1 MCGIAGLL
9 TALSPSEVDSRL
21 RAMVGSIAYRG
32 PDDTGYYTDGPVG
45 LGHARLAVIDPAGG
59 RQPAFS
65 EDGSIAVIFNGEI
78 FNFHRL
84 RTELRKLGH
93 AFGSHSD
100 TDILPHLYE
109 EFGDGMFEKLNGQ
122 FAIAVWDKRRKKL
135 VLGRDRFG
143 EKPLFYYRGSGG
155 FCFASEAKAI
165 FKSGLVSAELS
176 PDALRHIFTFWTTVG
191 DETVFRGVRQ
201 LLPGTCLILEEDRL
215 LLKPYWRMSFVP
227 DSLGCADE
235 AALTEELE
243 RRLVESV
250 KNRLVADVPVSF
262 YLSGGLDS
270 SLIACIAERQCGAG
284 LNTFSL
290 TFDDPAYDESAY
302 QTSLAG
308 VLRSNHR
315 SVTFRRDQIP
325 SLLREVVWHTE
336 TPFLRTGVCAMYALA
351 GLVRCEGL
359 KVVLSGEGSDELFGG
374 YDIFREV
381 KIRRF
386 IARDPQSA
394 LRPMLYKKIN
404 SFVPRLNDQSLS
416 GLSYFYGG
424 AAPDSLFE
432 SHLGRWKLGDYSRQF
447 FTPDFAWRAGPEDAL
462 DAVRSR
468 LPEDF
473 PAWTPVRRAQYL
485 ELITLFENYLLSSQG
500 DRVSMGQGV
509 ECRLPFLDNAV
520 AAFAAALPDT
530 MKIRGLNEKYIVKR
544 LARKYVPEPILR
556 RQKFPFRAP
565 VDIAAL
571 MGDASVREALGE
583 ESLRKAGI
591 FSPAAVERF
600 LTASLHREKPNERD
614 AMLLMGLLT
623 TQLLAEL
630 FLGA

>member
-1 MCGIAGLL
+1 MKNSG
-9 TALSPSEVDSRL
+9 TP
-21 RAMVGSIAYRG
+21 
-32 PDDTGYYTDGPVG
+32 
-45 LGHARLAVIDPAGG
+45 
-59 RQPAFS
+59 
-65 EDGSIAVIFNGEI
+65 
-78 FNFHRL
+78 
-84 RTELRKLGH
+84 
-93 AFGSHSD
+93 FGSHSD

-109 EFGDGMFEKLNGQ
+109 EYGDGMFEKLNGQ
-122 FAIAVWDKRRKKL
+122 FAVAVWDKHRKRL

-143 EKPLFYYRGSGG
+143 EKPLFYYQGSGG
-155 FCFASEAKAI
+155 FCFASEAKAL
-165 FKSGLVSAELS
+165 FQSGLLSAELL

-201 LLPGTCLILEEDRL
+201 LLPGTCLILEENRL
-215 LLKPYWRMSFVP
+215 LLKPYWRMS
-227 DSLGCADE
+227 LAADE
-235 AALTEELE
+235 PLRAGEEALTGELE

-315 SVTFRRDQIP
+315 SVSFRRDQIP

-336 TPFLRTGVCAMYALA
+336 TPFLRTGVFAMYALA
-351 GLVRCEGL
+351 GLVRREGL

-404 SFVPRLNDQSLS
+404 SFVPQLNDQSLS
-416 GLSYFYGG
+416 GLSYFYGGG

-447 FTPDFAWRAGPEDAL
+447 FTPDFAGQPGPEDTL
-462 DAVRSR
+462 DTVRSH

-473 PAWTPVRRAQYL
+473 PAWTPVGRAQYL
-485 ELITLFENYLLSSQG
+485 ELVTLFENYLLSSQG

-530 MKIRGLNEKYIVKR
+530 MKIRGLNEKHIVKR
-544 LARKYVPEPILR
+544 LARKYVPEQILR

-565 VDIAAL
+565 VDLAAL
-571 MGDASVREALGE
+571 MGDASVRDALGE

-614 AMLLMGLLT
+614 AMLFMGLLT
-623 TQLLAEL
+623 TQILAEL
-630 FLGA
+630 FLGH